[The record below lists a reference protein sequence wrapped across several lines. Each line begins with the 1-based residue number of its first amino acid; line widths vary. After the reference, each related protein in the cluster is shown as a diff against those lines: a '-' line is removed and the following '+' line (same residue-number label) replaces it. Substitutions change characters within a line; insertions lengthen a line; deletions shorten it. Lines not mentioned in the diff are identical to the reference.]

1 MKKVI
6 KQDYDIKID
15 SFIIIFKNDTVSSA
29 QTILKRK
36 TGKNKEYVYHTLFKA
51 EEDTQGDE
59 NAI

>member
-29 QTILKRK
+29 
-36 TGKNKEYVYHTLFKA
+36 
-51 EEDTQGDE
+51 
-59 NAI
+59 